1 MISFRKGGVTLN
13 TRIKEIRKTLGLT
26 QEKFADKIGLSQNF
40 VWMIEKG
47 ERLPSDRTIMD
58 ICREFN
64 VSYDWLTTGE
74 GDMFEELPEGLIDE
88 VVLEYGLTK
97 EDKAII
103 SAYINMKPEE
113 RKILFDYVKS
123 VFDSLNHDKK

>member
-1 MISFRKGGVTLN
+1 MNERIKLLIETLN
-13 TRIKEIRKTLGLT
+13 IKKSD
-26 QEKFADKIGLSQNF
+26 FAKRLNLSQPF
-40 VWMIEKG
+40 VSELCSGSKN
-47 ERLPSDRTIMD
+47 PSDRTIMD

-123 VFDSLNHDKK
+123 VFDNLKHDK

>member
-1 MISFRKGGVTLN
+1 MNERIKLLIETLN
-13 TRIKEIRKTLGLT
+13 IKKSD
-26 QEKFADKIGLSQNF
+26 FAKRLNLSQPF
-40 VWMIEKG
+40 VSELCSGSKN
-47 ERLPSDRTIMD
+47 PSDRTIMD

-123 VFDSLNHDKK
+123 VFDSLNNDKK